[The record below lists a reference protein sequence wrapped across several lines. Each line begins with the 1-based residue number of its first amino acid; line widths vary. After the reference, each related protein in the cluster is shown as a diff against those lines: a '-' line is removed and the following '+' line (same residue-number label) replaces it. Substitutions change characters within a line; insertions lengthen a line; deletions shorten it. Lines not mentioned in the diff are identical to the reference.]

1 MAAPPSPEELRSR
14 LPGVHAYPVTP
25 FTPDFEIDE
34 AGLRRNV
41 RFLLDSGITHLTPL
55 GSTGEFPNLSAE
67 EQKRVITAVLEETK
81 GTGAVVIAGC
91 GGNSTRGVVEMA
103 RWSAD
108 AGVDGILVPPP
119 SYFPASLAS
128 AKAHLTAVSDAVD
141 VGILFYYLPDW
152 HHLDV
157 TAGELI
163 DLLGSAANAV
173 GLKDAGLDM
182 IRTER
187 YLRRLGG
194 KVVCIGG
201 GGEYT
206 AAYTYMV
213 GGKGIV
219 SMIANFWPE
228 LPLRMH
234 RAGMAGDYAGVL
246 ETMREVGEFLDFMY
260 DNYSTLLTKRAMEMR
275 GLAGGPVRLPLVDR
289 VTPEQEEALAGFL
302 REYGLI

>member
-1 MAAPPSPEELRSR
+1 M
-14 LPGVHAYPVTP
+14 
-25 FTPDFEIDE
+25 
-34 AGLRRNV
+34 
-41 RFLLDSGITHLTPL
+41 
-55 GSTGEFPNLSAE
+55 
-67 EQKRVITAVLEETK
+67 ITAVLEETK
-81 GTGAVVIAGC
+81 GTDTVVVPGC
-91 GGNSTRGVVEMA
+91 GGNSTRDVVEMA
-103 RWSAD
+103 RWCAD

-119 SYFPASLAS
+119 TYFPASFAS
-128 AKAHLTAVSDAVD
+128 TKAHLMAINDAAEI
-141 VGILFYYLPDW
+141 GILFYYLPDW

-157 TAGELI
+157 TSNELT
-163 DLLGSAANAV
+163 DLLESVPNVV

-182 IRTER
+182 MKTER
-187 YLRRLGG
+187 YLRRLGD

-219 SMIANFWPE
+219 SMIGNFWPE
-228 LPLRMH
+228 LPLSMH
-234 RAGMAGDYAGVL
+234 RAGMEGDYAGVL
-246 ETMREVGEFLDFMY
+246 EIMRGVGAFLDFMD

-302 REYGLI
+302 RGFHLI